1 MTIVFNAMNAIITQ
15 DTELY
20 DTESELP
27 PETTARATESER
39 VVFATSESAS
49 EQEEDFFSGGE
60 EFTIVR
66 EEETTEFLAGILS
79 ATSEEDEEI
88 FGSNTTSSP
97 QLLPPECLAVL
108 GNLTSDSET
117 FDLAEAMALG

>member
-1 MTIVFNAMNAIITQ
+1 MNVTATK
-15 DTELY
+15 DTGLY

-79 ATSEEDEEI
+79 ATSDEDEEI

-97 QLLPPECLAVL
+97 QMLSPECLAVL

-117 FDLAEAMALG
+117 FDLAEAMALGR

>member
-1 MTIVFNAMNAIITQ
+1 MFGISTQ

-79 ATSEEDEEI
+79 GTSEDEEI

-108 GNLTSDSET
+108 GNLTSDSES

>member
-1 MTIVFNAMNAIITQ
+1 MNETTAQ

-49 EQEEDFFSGGE
+49 EQEEGFFSGGE

-66 EEETTEFLAGILS
+66 EEEETTEFLAGILS
-79 ATSEEDEEI
+79 ATSEEDEGI

>member
-1 MTIVFNAMNAIITQ
+1 MINAMFGISTQ

-27 PETTARATESER
+27 PETTAKATESER

-66 EEETTEFLAGILS
+66 EEEEETTEFLAGILS
-79 ATSEEDEEI
+79 ATSEEGEEL

>member
-1 MTIVFNAMNAIITQ
+1 MINAMFGISTQ

-27 PETTARATESER
+27 PETTAKATESER

-66 EEETTEFLAGILS
+66 EEEETTEFLAGILS
-79 ATSEEDEEI
+79 ATSEEEDEEI
-88 FGSNTTSSP
+88 FGFNTTSSP

>member
-1 MTIVFNAMNAIITQ
+1 MINAMFGISTQ

-27 PETTARATESER
+27 PETTAKATESER

-66 EEETTEFLAGILS
+66 EEEEETTEFLAGILS
-79 ATSEEDEEI
+79 ATSEEEDEEI
-88 FGSNTTSSP
+88 FGFNTTSSP